1 MECTGDK
8 YKQVHCTKM
17 KHYPAVALTVICN
30 DSNTVITNK
39 QYMKFPSCY
48 SCLFSHAE
56 AMEQHYSFG
65 GLLLSTF
72 HFLLALVMV
81 STNSRNIQKYLA
93 L

>member
-8 YKQVHCTKM
+8 YKQVHCTKI

-56 AMEQHYSFG
+56 ATVWSNITHLEACFCPP
-65 GLLLSTF
+65 STF
-72 HFLLALVMV
+72 F
-81 STNSRNIQKYLA
+81 
-93 L
+93 